1 MYPNVFLK
9 FAGARAQYGE
19 LEALPTPQFFYG
31 LEERS
36 EVTVELEPGKTLI
49 IRLLTVGEPRADGMR
64 PVFFELN
71 GQPREVEIRDRSIKA
86 DQAARRKADVTKPGD
101 VGAPIPGSVSMIHV
115 HAGEHVKKGDRLLV
129 MEAMK
134 MQSTVY
140 APVGGTVKEIAVKL
154 RDTVEARDLLLTIE

>member
-1 MYPNVFLK
+1 M
-9 FAGARAQYGE
+9 
-19 LEALPTPQFFYG
+19 
-31 LEERS
+31 
-36 EVTVELEPGKTLI
+36 
-49 IRLLTVGEPRADGMR
+49 
-64 PVFFELN
+64 
-71 GQPREVEIRDRSIKA
+71 
-86 DQAARRKADVTKPGD
+86 
-101 VGAPIPGSVSMIHV
+101 SMIHV